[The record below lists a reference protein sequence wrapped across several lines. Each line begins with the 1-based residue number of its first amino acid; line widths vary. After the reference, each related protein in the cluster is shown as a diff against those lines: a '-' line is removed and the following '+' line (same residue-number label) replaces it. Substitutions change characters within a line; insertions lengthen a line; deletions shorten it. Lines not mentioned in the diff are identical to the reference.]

1 MAMTFQGL
9 VLFLLIGLIAGWIS
23 GLITK
28 GSGFG
33 PGGNMVVGIIGAF
46 LGGFLFRLLGIV
58 AYGLLGQVVF
68 AVIGAL
74 VFLYL
79 LRFIEK

>member
-1 MAMTFQGL
+1 MSL
-9 VLFLLIGLIAGWIS
+9 ESLLIFLLVGALAGWLS

-33 PGGNMVVGIIGAF
+33 LLGNVLVGIVGAF

-58 AYGLLGQVVF
+58 AYGLLGQIIF

-74 VFLYL
+74 IFLYL
-79 LRFIEK
+79 LRFIKK

>member
-1 MAMTFQGL
+1 MAMSFKGL
-9 VLFLLIGLIAGWIS
+9 LLFLLVGALAGWIG

-33 PGGNMVVGIIGAF
+33 LVGNMIVGIVGAF

-58 AYGLLGQVVF
+58 AYGLPGQIVF

-74 VFLYL
+74 LFLYL
-79 LRFIEK
+79 LRWVEK